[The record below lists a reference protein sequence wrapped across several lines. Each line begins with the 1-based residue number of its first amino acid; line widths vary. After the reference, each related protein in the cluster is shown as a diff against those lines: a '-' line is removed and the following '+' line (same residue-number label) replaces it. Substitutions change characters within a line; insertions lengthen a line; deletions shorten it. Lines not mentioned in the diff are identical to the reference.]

1 MQEVSHIRQTTGR
14 EMGGGPPSRLL
25 LGALR
30 GPGAVVLREETV
42 VVARSVERGR
52 HGVRNVDGVVGVGGQ
67 LPGARERVAAV
78 PQPVAERPEV
88 LEVLRIGPVGVVE
101 EPDLGDQVG
110 DPEGD
115 GMGFLEACLDVR
127 VAVTRAGG
135 PERGLALPHRLL
147 ELAELTR
154 AQIPTGRALS
164 RTSAERILKYVD
176 AMGSFFCKA
185 GDLVLLGLYA
195 SDEEPLTIMQLVD
208 ALGLLQPTVSMSVAS
223 LAARG
228 LVTRDHEASG
238 SHTTSVSLTRE
249 GRAAAADITARIEEI
264 VVRRKARKS
273 AEAE

>member
-1 MQEVSHIRQTTGR
+1 MDLKEFMSVRRAYNIVRQMVGAK
-14 EMGGGPPSRLL
+14 ERLTFEEFAIVCHL
-25 LGALR
+25 AAAPEPLKTSAIAEYQGALR
-30 GPGAVVLREETV
+30 PTMTHRTNHLEELGLIE
-42 VVARSVERGR
+42 RSEGEKDR
-52 HGVRNVDGVVGVGGQ
+52 RNVVCS
-67 LPGARERVAAV
+67 AS
-78 PQPVAERPEV
+78 
-88 LEVLRIGPVGVVE
+88 
-101 EPDLGDQVG
+101 DLG
-110 DPEGD
+110 
-115 GMGFLEACLDVR
+115 R
-127 VAVTRAGG
+127 SRI
-135 PERGLALPHRLL
+135 L

-249 GRAAAADITARIEEI
+249 GRAAAADVTARIEEI